1 MTFDSRFEIGND
13 YGSDD
18 EQFLPFLIHK
28 NNTLAM
34 YYQRET
40 NKSYK
45 TRLIK
50 VIKIFVYN
58 KEKKNDGCV
67 KIDFQKS
74 LIFFAPKDI

>member
-1 MTFDSRFEIGND
+1 MTFDSRFEIEND
-13 YGSDD
+13 YGNDD
-18 EQFLPFLIHK
+18 EQFLFFLIHK
-28 NNTLAM
+28 SNTLAM

-58 KEKKNDGCV
+58 KEKKNKKMVV
-67 KIDFQKS
+67 KNRKIS
-74 LIFFAPKDI
+74 L